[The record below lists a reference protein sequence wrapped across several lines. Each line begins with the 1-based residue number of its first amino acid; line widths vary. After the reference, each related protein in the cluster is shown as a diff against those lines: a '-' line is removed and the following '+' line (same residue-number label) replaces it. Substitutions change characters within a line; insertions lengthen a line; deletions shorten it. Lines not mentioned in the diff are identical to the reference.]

1 MSLGWR
7 NDQREIVLG
16 SGVKRAGLLALLVAV
31 SGAPAPAAQAVTA
44 TATARC
50 AEGGFSGRFTLSY
63 DKGAEYRL
71 RKGRGAAGPYIADT
85 GAMHVQVHHR
95 VGTAQTTVLT
105 RSASGLK
112 SDEVGEVT
120 VSGTTVPRSGRAW
133 LEVQFSDRSGVKCT
147 AETDLR

>member
-31 SGAPAPAAQAVTA
+31 SGAPAPAAQAATASVTA
-44 TATARC
+44 KCT
-50 AEGGFSGRFTLSY
+50 EDGFSGKFTLTY
-63 DKGAEYRL
+63 DIGTEYRL
-71 RKGRGAAGPYIADT
+71 RKGRGSAGPYIADT

-95 VGTAQTTVLT
+95 VGAEQTTALS
-105 RSASGLK
+105 RSKSGLK
-112 SDEVGEVT
+112 SDEAGEVP
-120 VSGTTVPRSGRAW
+120 VSGTKVPRSGRAW
-133 LEVQFSDRSGVKCT
+133 LEVRFSDRSGAKCT